1 MVTHEK
7 PPPRLAMQLSLQGL
21 RIGWSIVLFF
31 HMFSALYTIGLA
43 YIYYFLRREDMEYY
57 VEAIQMLPQRYFTW
71 IMVVY
76 TCISAL
82 NFKCSLEMIGYSVM
96 YRQLTFGKMT
106 FGGAK
111 IADASFSPSPPKQ
124 RWWRRGCLA
133 SVAKFL
139 GRLGQAVSVRG
150 HLFDAVLIS
159 REVIEV
165 ASQTYQAHSSS
176 LLVSK
181 RWVNQLFGLLV
192 FLNCVANTAVH
203 VFKEEETGMRRFLC
217 IAIDLFLDFAWG
229 FIFPGII
236 LFDYLP
242 LFIANNYSLPSE
254 FYYSDTLFI
263 KAILDCRQFFMV
275 SVADAVTTT
284 LPYVNMFYGLRNMKV
299 LLQLKADQERTLRDF
314 PGLLGV
320 EFYNVTLRKWTKDAA
335 LSRPFLPRVGHVY
348 IARSTM
354 HEIPDGLT
362 HEVTDSLI
370 DIEFSASVLVRL
382 VAPVVTITMMQGRQ
396 LLARNMR
403 LLGQREPWRSP
414 YLRLAARRCRSRE
427 PFALPSSFPRAMTFA
442 TSAADDKKS
451 TDVAKQK
458 EKDTTKQILS
468 YLLSHL
474 WPNEKTEEARDIK
487 RRVMLSAGLVLTSKA
502 MTIQVPFIFKELVDT
517 MSVAGTV
524 AAQSPEVV
532 FPLALVLGYGAARFS
547 ANASSE
553 LSNAIFASVAQ
564 KTIRSVAIRIFHHLH
579 ALDLKFHL
587 DRQTGALARTID
599 RGSRSIDLVL
609 RSVAFRVAPTALEI
623 GLVSTIMAH
632 NFGLPFVGV
641 TMGTLAAYTT
651 YTVLVTQW
659 RDEIRRNMNKMENEA
674 AGKVI
679 DSLMN
684 YETVKY
690 FNNENHEAN
699 RYDESLKGYQ
709 KAALKTQT
717 SLSLLNAGQNGI
729 FSVGLTAIMYMASQ
743 GIAEGTM
750 TVGDL
755 VLVNGLLFQL
765 SIPLNFIGT
774 LYREVRQAVTD
785 MEAMFALGNVQPKI
799 AQPKEPLR
807 LTGKEPKT
815 IEFRDIHFAYRPD
828 FPILQGAS
836 FKIEAGKTVAIV
848 GTSGSGKSTVLRL
861 LYRFYDPQSG
871 SILIDGKD
879 IRDIDMHD
887 LRGAIATVP
896 QDTVLFNDTIFYNIN
911 YGRLDATKDEV
922 LNAARV
928 SQIHDSI
935 LNFPDGYQTVVG
947 ERGLKLSGGEKQR
960 VSIARAMLKD
970 APILMFDEATSALDT
985 ETESE
990 IVKEF
995 RAIGTNKTAIII
1007 AHRLSTIQDADE
1019 ILVFDGG
1026 RVVERGTHIELLNN
1040 RKSKYSEMWA
1050 RQNQHSIHAIVHH
1063 EDARAKQQ

>member
-1 MVTHEK
+1 
-7 PPPRLAMQLSLQGL
+7 
-21 RIGWSIVLFF
+21 
-31 HMFSALYTIGLA
+31 
-43 YIYYFLRREDMEYY
+43 
-57 VEAIQMLPQRYFTW
+57 
-71 IMVVY
+71 
-76 TCISAL
+76 
-82 NFKCSLEMIGYSVM
+82 
-96 YRQLTFGKMT
+96 
-106 FGGAK
+106 
-111 IADASFSPSPPKQ
+111 
-124 RWWRRGCLA
+124 
-133 SVAKFL
+133 
-139 GRLGQAVSVRG
+139 
-150 HLFDAVLIS
+150 
-159 REVIEV
+159 
-165 ASQTYQAHSSS
+165 
-176 LLVSK
+176 
-181 RWVNQLFGLLV
+181 
-192 FLNCVANTAVH
+192 
-203 VFKEEETGMRRFLC
+203 
-217 IAIDLFLDFAWG
+217 
-229 FIFPGII
+229 
-236 LFDYLP
+236 
-242 LFIANNYSLPSE
+242 
-254 FYYSDTLFI
+254 
-263 KAILDCRQFFMV
+263 
-275 SVADAVTTT
+275 
-284 LPYVNMFYGLRNMKV
+284 
-299 LLQLKADQERTLRDF
+299 
-314 PGLLGV
+314 
-320 EFYNVTLRKWTKDAA
+320 
-335 LSRPFLPRVGHVY
+335 
-348 IARSTM
+348 
-354 HEIPDGLT
+354 
-362 HEVTDSLI
+362 
-370 DIEFSASVLVRL
+370 
-382 VAPVVTITMMQGRQ
+382 
-396 LLARNMR
+396 
-403 LLGQREPWRSP
+403 
-414 YLRLAARRCRSRE
+414 
-427 PFALPSSFPRAMTFA
+427 
-442 TSAADDKKS
+442 
-451 TDVAKQK
+451 
-458 EKDTTKQILS
+458 
-468 YLLSHL
+468 
-474 WPNEKTEEARDIK
+474 
-487 RRVMLSAGLVLTSKA
+487 MLSAGLVLTSKA
-502 MTIQVPFIFKELVDT
+502 MTIQVPFIFKELVDS

-532 FPLALVLGYGAARFS
+532 LPLALVLGYGAARFS

-641 TMGTLAAYTT
+641 TMGTLTAYTT

-659 RDEIRRNMNKMENEA
+659 RDEIRRNMNRMENEA

-743 GIAEGTM
+743 GIADGTM

-799 AQPKEPLR
+799 AQPTEPLR

-861 LYRFYDPQSG
+861 LYRFYDPQQG

-887 LRGAIATVP
+887 LRRAIATVP

-911 YGRLDATKDEV
+911 YGRLDATEDEV

-1026 RVVERGTHIELLNN
+1026 RVVERGTHVELLNN

-1050 RQNQHSIHAIVHH
+1050 RQNQHSIHAMVHH
-1063 EDARAKQQ
+1063 EDAAPQEPTPTPTSTAQ